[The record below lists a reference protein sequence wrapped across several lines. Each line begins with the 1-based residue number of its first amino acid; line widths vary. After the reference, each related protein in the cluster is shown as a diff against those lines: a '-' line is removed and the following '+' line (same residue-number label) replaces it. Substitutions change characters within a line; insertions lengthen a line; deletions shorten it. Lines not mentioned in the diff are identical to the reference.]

1 MLEPSCPQAAA
12 RQVPLWRLQR
22 APGIPDEPVP
32 PPTTSS
38 WSSLTD
44 LLPYLLEFRA
54 RIAIALVCLVA
65 AKLASVGLPFVLKD
79 IVDQLDTKTSQT
91 WAQKGF

>member
-1 MLEPSCPQAAA
+1 MRPSRSQ
-12 RQVPLWRLQR
+12 LT
-22 APGIPDEPVP
+22 
-32 PPTTSS
+32 PTSAS

-91 WAQKGF
+91 ALKFNFFDVEMKPPVTAQLPPRWQLECQ